1 MITAP
6 LSKPRTGHLLFS
18 EKLGLMVRVSK
29 VSHDGF
35 SFHVLN
41 GAWDGVV
48 RNEEVLIGDPSFG
61 WAAPLNT
68 DGGQKPKDPDP
79 HLGPSDFVQVLSV
92 TRHEYD
98 AWYMAAAVGAETLI
112 NRPVTATAFPTAPVL
127 TQGLDVEADEEER
140 PDPVYEVTLRL
151 TVLGQGESAREL
163 ENWVAGLSLEDLARE
178 LDEGELI
185 GASQV
190 IGTCGIPPEDLRT
203 RLEEIGND
211 GSFFQGVG
219 PAGKAVPVATRISD
233 LRDQQGWTDGSIEHL
248 AAAFIREAGLERAF
262 LAHLERQAAME
273 NGYSDEPEIM

>member
-6 LSKPRTGHLLFS
+6 LTMPRSGHILFS
-18 EKLGLMVRVSK
+18 EKLGLMVRVGK

-48 RNEEVLIGDPSFG
+48 RNGEVLIEDPSFG
-61 WAAPLNT
+61 WADPLNIAA
-68 DGGQKPKDPDP
+68 GKSREAPDP
-79 HLGPSDFVQVLSV
+79 HLGPSDFAQVLSV

-98 AWYMAAAVGAETLI
+98 AWYMAAAVGAEKLI
-112 NRPVTATAFPTAPVL
+112 NRAVAATPVL
-127 TQGLDVEADEEER
+127 TDEIDDER
-140 PDPVYEVTLRL
+140 DEDGPDPVYEVTLRVS
-151 TVLGQGESAREL
+151 VLGQGESAQDL

-190 IGTCGIPPEDLRT
+190 IGTSEIPPEDLRT
-203 RLEEIGND
+203 RLEEVGND

-219 PAGKAVPVATRISD
+219 PAGKAVPVASRISEI
-233 LRDQQGWTDGSIEHL
+233 RDQQGWNDGSMEHL

-273 NGYSDEPEIM
+273 NGYDADGVEP

>member
-6 LSKPRTGHLLFS
+6 LTTPRSGHILFS
-18 EKLGLMVRVSK
+18 EKLGLMIRVGK

-48 RNEEVLIGDPSFG
+48 RNGEVLIDDPSHG
-61 WAAPLNT
+61 WAAPLNVAE
-68 DGGQKPKDPDP
+68 GQEPKDPDP
-79 HLGPSDFVQVLSV
+79 GLGPSDFVQVLSV
-92 TRHEYD
+92 TRREYD
-98 AWYMAAAVGAETLI
+98 AWYLAAAVGAEKLI
-112 NRPVTATAFPTAPVL
+112 NRAVAAAPVL
-127 TQGLDVEADEEER
+127 TDEIDDER
-140 PDPVYEVTLRL
+140 DEDGPDPVYEVTLRL
-151 TVLGQGESAREL
+151 TVLGQGESAQDL
-163 ENWVAGLSLEDLARE
+163 ENWVAGLSLEDLSRE

-190 IGTCGIPPEDLRT
+190 IGTSEIPPEDLRT

-219 PAGKAVPVATRISD
+219 AAGKAVPVASRISEI
-233 LRDQQGWTDGSIEHL
+233 RDQQGWNDGSMEHL
-248 AAAFIREAGLERAF
+248 AAEFIREAGLERAF

-273 NGYSDEPEIM
+273 NGYDADGVEP

>member
-6 LSKPRTGHLLFS
+6 LSTPRTGHLLFS

-29 VSHDGF
+29 VSHDEF

-48 RNEEVLIGDPSFG
+48 RNGEVLIGDPSFG

-68 DGGQKPKDPDP
+68 DGGETGEAPDP
-79 HLGPSDFVQVLSV
+79 RLGPSDFVQVLSV
-92 TRHEYD
+92 TRREYD
-98 AWYMAAAVGAETLI
+98 AWYMAAAVGAEKLI
-112 NRPVTATAFPTAPVL
+112 NRPVTAAPVL
-127 TQGLDVEADEEER
+127 TEGPDDEADEEEER

-211 GSFFQGVG
+211 GSFFQGIG
-219 PAGKAVPVATRISD
+219 PAGKAVPVARRISEI
-233 LRDQQGWTDGSIEHL
+233 RDQQGWTDGSMEHL

-262 LAHLERQAAME
+262 LAHLQAQADLE
-273 NGYSDEPEIM
+273 NGHDPEGYEP

>member
-6 LSKPRTGHLLFS
+6 LSTPRTGHLLFS
-18 EKLGLMVRVSK
+18 EKLCLMVRVSK

-48 RNEEVLIGDPSFG
+48 RNGEVLIGDPSFG

-68 DGGQKPKDPDP
+68 DGGETGEAPDP
-79 HLGPSDFVQVLSV
+79 RLGPSDFVQVLSV
-92 TRHEYD
+92 TRREYD
-98 AWYMAAAVGAETLI
+98 AWYMAAAVGAEKLI
-112 NRPVTATAFPTAPVL
+112 NRPVTAAPVL
-127 TQGLDVEADEEER
+127 TEGPDDEADEEEER

-190 IGTCGIPPEDLRT
+190 IGTSEVPPEDLRA
-203 RLEEIGND
+203 RLEEVGND
-211 GSFFQGVG
+211 GSFFERVG
-219 PAGKAVPVATRISD
+219 AAGKPVPVATRISD
-233 LRDQQGWTDGSIEHL
+233 LRDQQGWNDGSMEHL

-262 LAHLERQAAME
+262 LAHLQAQADLE
-273 NGYSDEPEIM
+273 NGHDPEGFAP

>member
-6 LSKPRTGHLLFS
+6 LSTPRTGHLLFS
-18 EKLGLMVRVSK
+18 EKLCLMVRVSK

-48 RNEEVLIGDPSFG
+48 RNGEVLIGDPSFG

-68 DGGQKPKDPDP
+68 DGGETGEAPDP
-79 HLGPSDFVQVLSV
+79 RLGPSDFVQVLSV
-92 TRHEYD
+92 TRREYD
-98 AWYMAAAVGAETLI
+98 AWYMAAAVGAEKLI
-112 NRPVTATAFPTAPVL
+112 NRPVTAAPVL
-127 TQGLDVEADEEER
+127 TEGPDDEADEEEER

-190 IGTCGIPPEDLRT
+190 IGTSEVPPEDLRA
-203 RLEEIGND
+203 RLEEVGND
-211 GSFFQGVG
+211 GSFFERVG
-219 PAGKAVPVATRISD
+219 AAGKPVPIATRISD
-233 LRDQQGWTDGSIEHL
+233 LRDQQGWTDGSMEHL

>member
-6 LSKPRTGHLLFS
+6 LTTPRIGHLLFS

-41 GAWDGVV
+41 GAWDGAV
-48 RNEEVLIGDPSFG
+48 RNMEVLIEDPSFG
-61 WAAPLNT
+61 WAVPLNT
-68 DGGQKPKDPDP
+68 DGGDNREAPDP

-98 AWYMAAAVGAETLI
+98 AWYMASTVGAEKLI
-112 NRPVTATAFPTAPVL
+112 NRAVTAAPVL
-127 TQGLDVEADEEER
+127 SDGVDDEVDEEG

-151 TVLGQGESAREL
+151 TVLGQGESPKEL

-178 LDEGELI
+178 MDQGELI

-190 IGTCGIPPEDLRT
+190 IGAAEVPPGEVRA
-203 RLEEIGND
+203 RLEEVGND
-211 GSFFQGVG
+211 GTIFEGVA
-219 PAGKAVPVATRISD
+219 PAGTSEPVSSRISAV
-233 LRDQQGWTDGSIEHL
+233 RDQQGWNDGSMEHL

-262 LAHLERQAAME
+262 LTHLEAQAAEE
-273 NGYSDEPEIM
+273 NEISEDGPGIM

>member
-6 LSKPRTGHLLFS
+6 LSTPRTGHLLFS
-18 EKLGLMVRVSK
+18 EKLGLMVRVGK

-48 RNEEVLIGDPSFG
+48 RNGEILIGDPSFG

-68 DGGQKPKDPDP
+68 DGSETREAPDP

-92 TRHEYD
+92 TRREYD
-98 AWYMAAAVGAETLI
+98 AWYMAAAVGAEKLI
-112 NRPVTATAFPTAPVL
+112 NRPVIPDPVL
-127 TQGLDVEADEEER
+127 TRGPDDEADEEER

-151 TVLGQGESAREL
+151 TVLGQGESARDL

-190 IGTCGIPPEDLRT
+190 IGTSEVPPEDLRT
-203 RLEEIGND
+203 RLEEVGND
-211 GSFFQGVG
+211 GSFFEGVG
-219 PAGKAVPVATRISD
+219 PDGKAVPVATRISD
-233 LRDQQGWTDGSIEHL
+233 LRDQQGWTDGSMEHL
-248 AAAFIREAGLERAF
+248 AAAFIRKAGLERAF
-262 LAHLERQAAME
+262 LAHLQAQADLE
-273 NGYSDEPEIM
+273 NGYSDEPEVM